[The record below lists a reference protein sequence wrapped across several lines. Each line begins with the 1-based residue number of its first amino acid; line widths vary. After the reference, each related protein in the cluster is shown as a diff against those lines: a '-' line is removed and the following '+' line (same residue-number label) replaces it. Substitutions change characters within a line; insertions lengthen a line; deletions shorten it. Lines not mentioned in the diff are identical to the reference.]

1 MTLTS
6 RNPGLM
12 ALVTA
17 GAIALAG
24 AASAQ
29 TAPCPSNA
37 LGITSP
43 TTCSCA
49 SGNGTGAVWGTGFYT
64 ADSNICGAAGHAGVI
79 GAGGGQI
86 LVTPGG
92 RHESY
97 PGSTQYG
104 ITSSSWG
111 AYDRSFTV
119 SLVSME
125 TPACSTMPA
134 GAEIYECA
142 CPAGPYAGSAWGSG
156 PYTNDSNI
164 CAAALHSGVLTAAGG
179 PVRVLAAPGLQS
191 YRGSEWN
198 GASTMDYGPWSGSI
212 SFDRN

>member
-1 MTLTS
+1 MTQTTRNARLT
-6 RNPGLM
+6 
-12 ALVTA
+12 ALATA
-17 GAIALAG
+17 GFIAIAG
-24 AASAQ
+24 AAAAQ
-29 TAPCPSNA
+29 TAPCPTNA
-37 LGITSP
+37 LSISSP

-49 SGNGTGAVWGTGFYT
+49 AGGGTGAVWGTGVYT
-64 ADSNICGAAGHAGVI
+64 ADSNICIAAAHAGVI

-86 LVTPGG
+86 VVTLGG
-92 RHESY
+92 RHDAY

-104 ITSSSWG
+104 ISTSTWG
-111 AYDRSFTV
+111 TYDRSFTV
-119 SLVSME
+119 SLATME

-134 GAEIYECA
+134 GADVYECS

-179 PVRVLAAPGLQS
+179 TVRVLAAPGLQS

-198 GASTMDYGPWSGSI
+198 GSSTMDYGPWSGSI
-212 SFDRN
+212 LFDRN

>member
-1 MTLTS
+1 MKPIH
-6 RNPGLM
+6 R
-12 ALVTA
+12 TA
-17 GAIALAG
+17 GLAALAATG
-24 AASAQ
+24 LIAMVSAASAQ
-29 TAPCPSNA
+29 TAPCPTNA
-37 LGITSP
+37 MGMTGP

-49 SGNGTGAVWGTGFYT
+49 SGGATGTVWGTNVYT
-64 ADSNICGAAGHAGVI
+64 ADSNICIAAAHAGVI

-86 LVTPGG
+86 TVTPAG

-104 ITSSSWG
+104 ISSSSWG
-111 AYDRSFTV
+111 AYDSSFTV
-119 SLVSME
+119 SLATMA
-125 TPACSTMPA
+125 TPACATMPA
-134 GAEIYECA
+134 GADVYECS

-179 PVRVLAAPGLQS
+179 TVRVLAAPGLQS

-212 SFDRN
+212 LFDRN

>member
-1 MTLTS
+1 MTQTT
-6 RNPGLM
+6 R
-12 ALVTA
+12 TA
-17 GAIALAG
+17 GLAAIATAGFIAIAG
-24 AASAQ
+24 AAAAQ

-37 LGITSP
+37 LSIPGP

-49 SGNGTGAVWGTGFYT
+49 SGGGTGAVWGTEVYT
-64 ADSNICGAAGHAGVI
+64 ADSNICVAAAHAGVI
-79 GAGGGQI
+79 GPGGGQI
-86 LVTPGG
+86 IVTPGG
-92 RHESY
+92 RHDNY

-104 ITSSSWG
+104 ISTSTWG

-119 SLVSME
+119 SLATME

-134 GAEIYECA
+134 GADVYECS

-179 PVRVLAAPGLQS
+179 TVRVLAAPGLQS

-198 GASTMDYGPWSGSI
+198 GSSTMDYGPWSGSI
-212 SFDRN
+212 LFDRN

>member
-1 MTLTS
+1 MRPKYQKTGLT
-6 RNPGLM
+6 
-12 ALVTA
+12 ALATA
-17 GAIALAG
+17 GFIAMAG
-24 AASAQ
+24 VASAQ
-29 TAPCPSNA
+29 SAPCPSNA
-37 LGITSP
+37 MGITSP

-49 SGNGTGAVWGTGFYT
+49 SGGGTGAVWGTNFYT
-64 ADSNICGAAGHAGVI
+64 ADSNVCIAAAHAGVI

-92 RHESY
+92 RHENY
-97 PGSTQYG
+97 PGSTQNG
-104 ITSSSWG
+104 ISTSTWG

-119 SLVSME
+119 SLASLE

-134 GAEIYECA
+134 GADIYVCS

-164 CAAALHSGVLTAAGG
+164 CVAAQHSGVLGAAGG
-179 PVRVLAAPGLQS
+179 TVRVLAAPGLQS

-198 GASTMDYGPWSGSI
+198 GATTMDYGPWSGSI
-212 SFDRN
+212 MFDRN